1 MKSVSARW
9 RLLVALV
16 VFAWVVTPVRAAP
29 LGSDAKDK
37 AATPADKIRK
47 ALDQTLTID
56 VNEQP
61 LPLAINQLREQTKIN
76 FVLDRFVMQQM
87 GMDPDSAQVT
97 IKLKDVKARTALRMI
112 LSPYNLS
119 YAIVGDTVLIST
131 DEVAMFKQMRQRVSL
146 DLDKVEMAKALKQL
160 ARDTAT
166 NLIVDTR
173 AAKEAQA
180 VVSLQMEDV
189 PLETAVRLMAEMAG
203 LKPVRV
209 GNVLFVTTKAN
220 ANEMR
225 QDPDLAPNPQPGNP
239 RAEMMMM
246 MGGMPGMVG
255 GPPGT
260 GGAVIIKDPPTPPA
274 DDKPVEEKKDDKKP
288 DEKKPDD
295 KKPADKPPEKDK

>member
-1 MKSVSARW
+1 MYPVPARW
-9 RLLVALV
+9 RLLAALV
-16 VFAWVVTPVRAAP
+16 VLGGTPVFSRAASP
-29 LGSDAKDK
+29 PSADAQAKS
-37 AATPADKIRK
+37 ASPADKIRK
-47 ALDQTLTID
+47 ALDQTLTLD

-61 LPLAINQLREQTKIN
+61 LQLAINQLREQTKIN

-97 IKLKDVKARTALRMI
+97 VKLKDVKARTALRMI

-131 DEVAMFKQMRQRVSL
+131 DEIAMFKQMRQRVSL
-146 DLDKVEMAKALKQL
+146 DLEKVEMAKALKQL

-166 NLIVDTR
+166 NLIVDVR

-180 VVSLQMEDV
+180 VVTLQMEDV

-225 QDPDLAPNPQPGNP
+225 QDPDLAPNPQAGNP
-239 RAEMMMM
+239 QAQMMI
-246 MGGMPGMVG
+246 MGGMPAMMG
-255 GPPGT
+255 GP
-260 GGAVIIKDPPTPPA
+260 GGATAPVIIKDPPPPSEKPA
-274 DDKPVEEKKDDKKP
+274 EGDKPGEEKKS
-288 DEKKPDD
+288 ED
-295 KKPADKPPEKDK
+295 KKPADKDK